1 MPDQQ
6 RENATFSVQTRRQLL
21 YLARQSIADY
31 LFRMRTASFVLVETQ
46 AAVKAGAFVTLSR
59 DGQLRG
65 CIGIVDALESVP
77 LVVREM
83 AVAAAMRDP
92 RFDPV
97 QPEELVLLDI
107 EISILSPLRKIDS
120 YKELRL
126 GVDGVMVRAE
136 RHQGLLLP
144 QVAQADDWTL
154 EKFLGA
160 ACRKAGLDPEFWK
173 TGNPEL
179 FAFTADIFSEED
191 LVEHDHV
198 NV

>member
-1 MPDQQ
+1 MPAQQ
-6 RENATFSVQTRRQLL
+6 SESTPFSSQTRRQLL

-31 LFRMRTASFVLVETQ
+31 LFRVQTAPFVVVDPE
-46 AAVKAGAFVTLSR
+46 AEVKAGAFVTLSKQ
-59 DGQLRG
+59 GQLRG
-65 CIGIVDALESVP
+65 CIGIVEALENVS

-107 EISILSPLRKIDS
+107 EISILSPLRKIES
-120 YKELRL
+120 YKALRL
-126 GVDGVMVRAE
+126 GVDGVMVRAD

-144 QVAQADDWTL
+144 QVAQGENWTL
-154 EKFLGA
+154 EKFISA
-160 ACRKAGLDPEFWK
+160 ACRKAGLEASFWK

-179 FAFTADIFSEED
+179 FAFAAHVFSEKDFAKPENA
-191 LVEHDHV
+191 